1 MARYVKNEERSQ
13 KWGRGKC
20 LKYKKMLCEN
30 KNKKDSAIK
39 KIQAISM
46 FFKFWKD
53 NTTSSLLINII
64 RGATYYFLE

>member
-1 MARYVKNEERSQ
+1 MFE
-13 KWGRGKC
+13 
-20 LKYKKMLCEN
+20 EN

-46 FFKFWKD
+46 FFKFWNN
-53 NTTSSLLINII
+53 NTTSSLLINIT